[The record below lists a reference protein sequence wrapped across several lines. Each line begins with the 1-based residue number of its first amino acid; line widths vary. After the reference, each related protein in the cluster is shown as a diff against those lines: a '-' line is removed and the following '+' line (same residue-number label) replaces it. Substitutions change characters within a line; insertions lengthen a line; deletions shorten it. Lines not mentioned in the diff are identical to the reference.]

1 LYAIA
6 GIVLITLGIL
16 SKNEFSV
23 FNIIAVGLFCST
35 LWPCIFE
42 IALKGMGN
50 KAGIVSSLLIMMIMG
65 GGWISLLQGYVSKIV
80 GIEISYSIG
89 ILCFAYLL
97 YYGWKSYRLENIK
110 DSKITN

>member
-1 LYAIA
+1 
-6 GIVLITLGIL
+6 
-16 SKNEFSV
+16 
-23 FNIIAVGLFCST
+23 

-97 YYGWKSYRLENIK
+97 YYGWKSYRVENIK